1 MLVKQHAMELAR
13 HHITVNGIAPTV
25 VRTEMAS
32 HWFANPVTAE
42 AIVDRIPL
50 GRVAEPDDIVGA
62 AIFFC
67 APASAFV
74 TGQVLYIDGGITA
87 SQ

>member
-1 MLVKQHAMELAR
+1 M
-13 HHITVNGIAPTV
+13 
-25 VRTEMAS
+25 
-32 HWFANPVTAE
+32 TAA

-50 GRVAEPDDIVGA
+50 GRAAEPSDIVGA

-67 APASAFV
+67 APASDFI
-74 TGQVLYIDGGITA
+74 TGQILYVDGGITA